1 MAHERAP
8 AKYDPIDRVR
18 LLTQIEG
25 DVDLLRE
32 IASLF
37 FADYPRRLGELKD
50 AVTRGDSEA
59 VSSAAHSIKGSVAS
73 LAAQPCYEA
82 AQRLE
87 LMGSSGDL
95 TGADGAC
102 AALEAEVERLKT
114 ALTTFA
120 PSIGSFSLRR

>member
-1 MAHERAP
+1 VANERAT

-18 LLTQIEG
+18 LLAQIEG

-37 FADYPRRLGELKD
+37 FADYPRRLRELKD
-50 AVTRGDSEA
+50 AVARGDSNG

-87 LMGSSGDL
+87 QMGSSGHL
-95 TGADGAC
+95 TGAGAAC

-114 ALTTFA
+114 ALTTFSRSMNS
-120 PSIGSFSLRR
+120 PLQR

>member
-1 MAHERAP
+1 MAHERAT
-8 AKYDPIDRVR
+8 ATHDPIDRVR

-32 IASLF
+32 ITSLF
-37 FADYPRRLGELKD
+37 FADYPRRLSELKD
-50 AVTRGDSEA
+50 AVARGDSNG

-102 AALEAEVERLKT
+102 ATLEAEVERLKT
-114 ALTTFA
+114 ALATFA
-120 PSIGSFSLRR
+120 PSTRSSSLQR

>member
-1 MAHERAP
+1 VAHERAT
-8 AKYDPIDRVR
+8 ATHDPIDRVR

-32 IASLF
+32 ITSLF
-37 FADYPRRLGELKD
+37 FADYPRRLSELKD
-50 AVTRGDSEA
+50 AVARGDSKA

-73 LAAQPCYEA
+73 FAAQPCYEA

-102 AALEAEVERLKT
+102 AALEAEVKRLKT
-114 ALTTFA
+114 ALATFA
-120 PSIGSFSLRR
+120 PSTRSSSLQR

>member
-1 MAHERAP
+1 VAHERSTATH
-8 AKYDPIDRVR
+8 DPIDRVR

-32 IASLF
+32 ITSLF

-50 AVTRGDSEA
+50 AVARGDSNG

-73 LAAQPCYEA
+73 LAARPCYEA

-102 AALEAEVERLKT
+102 AALEAEVERLKA
-114 ALTTFA
+114 ALRTFV
-120 PSIGSFSLRR
+120 PSMGPSSLQR